1 MRKLA
6 VITSILWSILA
17 FCQDTPPMWVDNA
30 WRRASYPRE
39 TYIFGFVQ
47 GEVQENESSE
57 ATHQRLKNQAQAEA
71 VASIQTSV
79 EHVSSSVSRSDQQMG
94 TMGYSEIVREVFQ
107 TSTTTRSNFNNIPN
121 LAVESWQDKKTNEV
135 FAFAW
140 VKKSELSKHLQR
152 QISRLLTRVEIN
164 VEEAQELI
172 GKGEK
177 IEARKT
183 IVQAVEYLQE
193 LAEYQHIIEIIDTDI
208 VPEDILLNESIALK
222 KQVTKLYQELKNG
235 IYIYV
240 EGECDILGKAYLTF
254 IQEVKEQL
262 SDLGCSFTSDREQAD
277 WVIDIVGTTR
287 KMNQAQVAGFL
298 AYFVEVNVSLQ
309 ITKTNTQQIIFEG
322 AWREKGSHTNNDYEA
337 ALDAY
342 KKHCQIVTNKII
354 ETINK

>member
-107 TSTTTRSNFNNIPN
+107 SSTTTRSNFNNIPN
-121 LAVESWQDKKTNEV
+121 LAVESWQNTQNEV

-183 IVQAVEYLQE
+183 IVQAVEHLQE

-208 VPEDILLNESIALK
+208 VPEDILLDESIALK
-222 KQVTKLYQELKNG
+222 KQVTRLYQELKNG

-240 EGECDILGKAYLTF
+240 EGECDIFGETYLTF
-254 IQEVKEQL
+254 IQQVKEQL
-262 SDLGCSFTSDREQAD
+262 SDLGCSFTSDQQQAD
-277 WVIDIVGTTR
+277 WVIDIASTTR
-287 KMNQAQVAGFL
+287 KTNQAQVAGFL

-309 ITKTNTQQIIFEG
+309 ITKTNTQQLIFEG
-322 AWREKGSHTNNDYEA
+322 AWTEKGSHTNNDYEA

-342 KKHCQIVTNKII
+342 KKLSNIVTTKITEI
-354 ETINK
+354 INK

>member
-1 MRKLA
+1 M
-6 VITSILWSILA
+6 LWSILA
-17 FCQDTPPMWVDNA
+17 LSQDTPPMWVDNA
-30 WRRASYPRE
+30 WRAASYPRE

-107 TSTTTRSNFNNIPN
+107 SSTTTRSNFNNIPN
-121 LAVESWQDKKTNEV
+121 LVVESWQNTQNEV

-183 IVQAVEYLQE
+183 IVQAVEHLQE

-222 KQVTKLYQELKNG
+222 KQVSKLYQELKNG

-240 EGECDILGKAYLTF
+240 EGECDIFGETYLTF

-262 SDLGCSFTSDREQAD
+262 SDLGCSFTSDRNQAD

-309 ITKTNTQQIIFEG
+309 ITKTNTQQVIFEG
-322 AWREKGSHTNNDYEA
+322 AWTEKGSHTNNDYEA

-342 KKHCQIVTNKII
+342 KKLSNIVTTKITEI
-354 ETINK
+354 INK

>member
-30 WRRASYPRE
+30 WRAASYPRE

-107 TSTTTRSNFNNIPN
+107 SSTTTRSNFNNIPN
-121 LAVESWQDKKTNEV
+121 LAVESWQNTQNEV

-183 IVQAVEYLQE
+183 IVQAVEHLQE

-309 ITKTNTQQIIFEG
+309 ITKTNTQQVIFEG

-342 KKHCQIVTNKII
+342 KKHCQIVTNKITEI
-354 ETINK
+354 INK